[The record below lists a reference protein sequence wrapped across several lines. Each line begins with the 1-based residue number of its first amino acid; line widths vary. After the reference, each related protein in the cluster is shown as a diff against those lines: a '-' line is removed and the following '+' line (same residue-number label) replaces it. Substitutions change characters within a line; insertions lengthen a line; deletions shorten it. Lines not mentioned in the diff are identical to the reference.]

1 MATVKS
7 VSKASAGDGRPARA
21 AASRLAVPAPDLR
34 TFMNSFKLPGVDLKS
49 IVDAGHVDLKAVTLA
64 NRRAC
69 QGMQSLAR
77 QQGDMLRQAAADWRI
92 AVKRLGATDAD
103 ELLAQ
108 RTALADQVISQT
120 LATVRELAETSIR
133 SQADACTAAAARL
146 RAQLAG
152 LKKSVPRR
160 SALTRQRANPNPLE
174 TSDEG

>member
-108 RTALADQVISQT
+108 RTALAGQVISKT
-120 LATVRELAETSIR
+120 LANVRELAETSTR
-133 SQADACTAAAARL
+133 SQAEACAEAEARL
-146 RAQLAG
+146 RPPKAAPKQPP
-152 LKKSVPRR
+152 PRR
-160 SALTRQRANPNPLE
+160 
-174 TSDEG
+174 